1 MNTSEDQGYFM
12 ALVLFTAWFYSNNE
26 IIGKDPIG
34 EY

>member
-26 IIGKDPIG
+26 IIGTLILF
-34 EY
+34 